1 MRLGVIADVHGNE
14 VALRAVLDDAAGCRV
29 DRWWVLGDLVLFG
42 PRPAETLGL
51 LRSLPGVEMLRGNTD
66 RYVLTGEQPAPHAT
80 AADASASVDLVER
93 YGLVAAGI
101 GWTRGVLCQAGLL
114 DALMSLPGELR
125 LDLPDGTRV
134 LGVHASPGA
143 DDGPGIRPGTPDD
156 QLGGLLAGCAA
167 DIVIGGHT
175 HRAADRTIGRI
186 RALNP
191 GSTGI
196 PERPGEAGWLLLDL
210 DLDGDP
216 ERLAAPDRDRDRDRV
231 GLGLGLGLGVGVGVG
246 VEHRTVE
253 FDVDAVVRD
262 LGARL
267 HPNAEFLEAILTGK
281 RPQRVASDA

>member
-1 MRLGVIADVHGNE
+1 MRHGVIADVHGNE
-14 VALRAVLDDAAGCRV
+14 VALRAVLDDAASCGV
-29 DRWWVLGDLVLFG
+29 DQWWVLGDLVLFG
-42 PRPAETLGL
+42 PRPAETLQL
-51 LRSLPGVEMLRGNTD
+51 LQSLPGVEMLRGNTD
-66 RYVLTGEQPAPHAT
+66 RYVLTGQQPAPHAT
-80 AADASASVDLVER
+80 AADAAASVDLVER

-114 DALMSLPGELR
+114 DALKGLPGELR
-125 LDLPDGTRV
+125 LELPDGTRV

-143 DDGPGIRPGTPDD
+143 DDGPGIEPGQPDG

-175 HRAADRTIGRI
+175 HRAADRTVGRI

-210 DLDGDP
+210 DLDRDLDGDP
-216 ERLAAPDRDRDRDRV
+216 ERPAPARRDRAS
-231 GLGLGLGLGVGVGVG
+231 VG
-246 VEHRTVE
+246 VEHRTVP

-262 LGARL
+262 LRARL
-267 HPNAEFLEAILTGK
+267 HPNAEFLEAVLTGQ
-281 RPQRVASDA
+281 RPQRVERESR